1 MSVHI
6 DGGMRMR
13 TGIGVEDLGDLLD
26 EPLIAVLA
34 TRRADDTIMLSP
46 VWFEWY
52 DGGIDIWV
60 PTIEGGKVGH
70 VQRDPRVTV
79 VVANSTWPYK
89 GFELRGEATVSTK
102 PEDFYAVLGRT
113 ALRYSGP
120 EAAERMVA
128 EYAPGAVIRIEPGT
142 LRAWEFAV
150 ET

>member
-1 MSVHI
+1 
-6 DGGMRMR
+6 MR
-13 TGIGVEDLGDLLD
+13 TGIGVDDLGDLLD
-26 EPLIAVLA
+26 QPLIAVLA
-34 TRRADDTIMLSP
+34 TRRADDSIMLSP

-52 DGGIDIWV
+52 EGGIDVWV

-70 VQRDPRVTV
+70 VRRDPRVTV

-102 PEDFYAVLGRT
+102 PEDFYGVLGRT

-128 EYAPGAVIRIEPGT
+128 EYQPGAVIRIVPGT
-142 LRAWEFAV
+142 FRAWDYAD